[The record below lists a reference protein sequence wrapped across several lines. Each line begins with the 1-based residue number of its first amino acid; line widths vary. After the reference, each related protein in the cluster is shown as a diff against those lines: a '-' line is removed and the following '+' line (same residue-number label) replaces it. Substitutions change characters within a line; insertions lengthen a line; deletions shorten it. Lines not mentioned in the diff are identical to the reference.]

1 MRKPQIRTV
10 WSVPRGHRETR
21 DVNPGSVIPQPT
33 FLTSVLWYND
43 KPSWEHCGGPSSFW
57 CSLFSSL
64 QDTNLTAHLPMLN
77 PDLLNICGKVH
88 WTDVGLCF
96 TVFFPDINYFKIVYP
111 RTPPHRVSQ
120 VSKVTS
126 SICSR
131 LGGWPLI
138 FHAELVQIP
147 QNMSLRWLQLYPTW
161 RSRC

>member
-1 MRKPQIRTV
+1 MRKPQIRKV

-21 DVNPGSVIPQPT
+21 DVNPSSVILQTT

-64 QDTNLTAHLPMLN
+64 QDTNLTAYLPMLN

-111 RTPPHRVSQ
+111 RTPPIEFPKSQ
-120 VSKVTS
+120 
-126 SICSR
+126 R
-131 LGGWPLI
+131 LL
-138 FHAELVQIP
+138 
-147 QNMSLRWLQLYPTW
+147 LQYVAGLGAGP
-161 RSRC
+161 